1 MKNNILKQTVIRI
14 QKESDGP
21 NETYLSTRN
30 SSVETD
36 SRRVMEPYD
45 EDNSSPFTECILSDS
60 TDVNDLFERVKE
72 IVGYDASVKIDEESN
87 DTYSLSCT
95 MEDSEIVF
103 DQGIVGN
110 SEISFEINILRKTED
125 EICLQFKSST
135 RGKWLTRD
143 LYETLKSQ
151 LGLSES

>member
-1 MKNNILKQTVIRI
+1 MKNNTLKQTVIRI

-21 NETYLSTRN
+21 KETYYSARN

-45 EDNSSPFTECILSDS
+45 EDNSSPFTECILSAS
-60 TDVNDLFERVKE
+60 TDFNDLFDRVKE
-72 IVGYDASVKIDEESN
+72 FVSNNESVTIDEESV

-95 MEDSEIVF
+95 MEDTETVF

-110 SEISFEINILRKTED
+110 SGINFEINILRKTEE

-143 LYETLKSQ
+143 LYETLKSE
-151 LGLSES
+151 LGLNES